1 MKIAVVDDDPSMQTA
16 LRRLLQAEGFET
28 TIFASGSEFLTSLAQ
43 ELPACLMLD
52 LNMPG
57 MSGLDVLSALRDA
70 GISTPVI
77 IVTSVDDRLL
87 IARVLAAGAVA
98 CLTKPVS
105 TGLLLFTVRQALAGA
120 GRGAGPT

>member
-1 MKIAVVDDDPSMQTA
+1 LKIAVVDDDPSMQTA

-43 ELPACLMLD
+43 ELPACLLLD

-70 GISTPVI
+70 GISTRVI
-77 IVTSVDDRLL
+77 IVTSIDDRLL
-87 IARVLAAGAVA
+87 IARALAAGAVA
-98 CLTKPVS
+98 CLRKPVS
-105 TGLLLFTVRQALAGA
+105 AGLLLFTVRQALAGA
-120 GRGAGPT
+120 GRGGGPT